1 VTSDKQKKAR
11 HSSAKRTRHQRSEKI
26 RMQLMYTK
34 KGDTWP
40 KVLKHNY
47 ERYGDTRRALREK
60 HYGIWQPYTWKDYYL
75 SVKALAMGLM
85 SLGLEAGDKVLIVG
99 DNAPQWYHAEL
110 ATQANHGVAVG
121 AYSDLTPKEIH
132 YLAEN
137 SEATFAIVQD
147 QEQVDKL
154 LQVKDELP
162 RLKKIVFWNY
172 KGLAHYKDP
181 VLIGFREVLEQGETY
196 EKEHPGVFERHVESG
211 QANDVCAIIYTS
223 GTTGEQPKGA
233 VHTYRTLRAGAEYHL
248 RLDPWYEDDNIVP
261 FLPPVWINEQWLALG
276 CHLLSACTL
285 NFAEG
290 PETQQRDAREIGPSV
305 VFRGARLWE
314 SQAAMVRARIS
325 SADPIKRLAFRVLM
339 PLGNQMAEAGYKKQK
354 PGLIRR
360 MIYWM
365 ADTALF
371 EPIRHSLG
379 LQKARICY
387 TTGTI
392 LSADAFKFYHALS
405 LPLKSL
411 YGTTEGGALS
421 GARNDDICLD
431 TVGPAYKGTE
441 VKISEAGEILY
452 RQPGTFVGYY
462 NDSGK
467 TAEVL
472 KDGWFHTGD
481 SGFVRDDG
489 HLVLE
494 GRLKDLF
501 RLANGDTFGPQEIE
515 SRLRFSPYI
524 KDAWI
529 LARPDALYASAIIII
544 DYDTVGNWAGEKRV
558 PYSTFAELV
567 QRPEV
572 YELIKGDIDRVNTTL
587 SPGSRVRKYIIL
599 HREFDPDE
607 GELTRNRRLR
617 RAFLEKRYREL
628 IEAIYSDR
636 TEVPVDV
643 RVSHSDAGTGTI
655 KTTLRIQSVEGAG
668 A

>member
-1 VTSDKQKKAR
+1 MEQDYR
-11 HSSAKRTRHQRSEKI
+11 E
-26 RMQLMYTK
+26 

-40 KVLKHNY
+40 KVLKHNC
-47 ERYGDTRRALREK
+47 EKYGDTRKALREK
-60 HYGIWQPYTWKDYYL
+60 HYGIWEPSTWKDYYL
-75 SVKALAMGLM
+75 RVKSLALGLT

-99 DNAPQWYHAEL
+99 DNAPQWYYAEL
-110 ATQANHGVAVG
+110 ATQADHGVAVG
-121 AYSDLTPKEIH
+121 AYSDLTPREIQ

-137 SEATFAIVQD
+137 SEASFAIVQD

-154 LQVKDELP
+154 LQVKDALP
-162 RLKKIVFWNY
+162 LLKKILFWSF
-172 KGLAHYKDP
+172 KGLAHYRDP
-181 VLIGFREVLEQGETY
+181 ALMGFREVLELGKAY
-196 EKEHPGVFERHVESG
+196 EKEHPGLFESNVESG
-211 QANDVCAIIYTS
+211 KADDVCAIVYTS
-223 GTTGEQPKGA
+223 GTTGETPKGA

-248 RLDPWYEDDNIVP
+248 RLDPWVEDDNIVP

-276 CHLLSACTL
+276 CHLLSGCTL

-290 PETQQRDAREIGPSV
+290 PETQQRDAMEIGPSI
-305 VFRGARLWE
+305 VFRGARVWE

-325 SADPIKRLAFRVLM
+325 GADPIKRLAFRVLM
-339 PLGNQMAEAGYKKQK
+339 PVGHRMAEASYKKQK
-354 PGLIRR
+354 PGLFLR

-365 ADTALF
+365 ADTTLL

-392 LSADAFKFYHALS
+392 LSADALRFYHALH

-421 GARNDDICLD
+421 GARNEDIRLE
-431 TVGPAYKGTE
+431 TVGPAHKETE
-441 VKISEAGEILY
+441 VRIADDGEISY

-462 NDSGK
+462 KNPEK
-467 TAEVL
+467 TSEVL

-481 SGFVRDDG
+481 KGFVRDDG
-489 HLVLE
+489 HVVVVD
-494 GRLKDLF
+494 RVKDLV
-501 RLANGDTFGPQEIE
+501 RLANEETLSPQEME

-529 LARPDALYASAIIII
+529 LAGPEGLYASAIIVI
-544 DYDTVGNWAGEKRV
+544 DYNSVGKWAGERRV
-558 PYSTFAELV
+558 PYSTFTELA

-572 YELIKGDIDRVNTTL
+572 YELIKQDIDRVNTAS
-587 SPGSRVRKYIIL
+587 SPGSRIRKYVML
-599 HREFDPDE
+599 HRELDPDE

-628 IEAIYSDR
+628 IEAIYRDR

-643 RVSHSDAGTGTI
+643 RVGHSDAGTGTGR
-655 KTTLRIQSVEGAG
+655 TTLRIRSVEGAG